1 MDFAFVLRSLPLLLE
16 GLQLTLAL
24 AGLALIGAALGGIV
38 VVMARRSVLA
48 PVRALS
54 LAFIEVMRNT
64 PIMVQIFILYFGL
77 PSIGLYP
84 DAFASGVIA
93 LTLQNSAY
101 VGEIYRAG
109 IGSVN
114 RTQTE
119 AALSL
124 GMMPRAVLFQ
134 IVLPQA
140 LRRVLPMLGSQA
152 VVIVKD
158 TSIASTIAV
167 AELTHTG
174 KLLLD
179 RSAAPYETFLAIA
192 LIYLAVTAA
201 TLGVLRLVAI
211 RFPVRA

>member
-1 MDFAFVLRSLPLLLE
+1 MWVYFVLPLIIGKVVGSKVNLSPEVAAVL
-16 GLQLTLAL
+16 GLGVAYSGFLSETVR
-24 AGLALIGAALGGIV
+24 AGL
-38 VVMARRSVLA
+38 RSV
-48 PVRALS
+48 S
-54 LAFIEVMRNT
+54 
-64 PIMVQIFILYFGL
+64 YG
-77 PSIGLYP
+77 
-84 DAFASGVIA
+84 
-93 LTLQNSAY
+93 
-101 VGEIYRAG
+101 
-109 IGSVN
+109 
-114 RTQTE
+114 QTE

>member
-1 MDFAFVLRSLPLLLE
+1 MDFAFILRSLPLLLE

-24 AGLALIGAALGGIV
+24 AGLALVGAALGGIV
-38 VVMARRSVLA
+38 VALARRSPLA
-48 PVRALS
+48 PLRATS
-54 LAFIEVMRNT
+54 LAFVEVMRNT

-77 PSIGLYP
+77 PSVGLYP
-84 DAFASGVIA
+84 DAFVSGVIA
-93 LTLQNSAY
+93 LVLQNSAY

-109 IGSVN
+109 IESVN

-124 GMMPRAVLFQ
+124 GMMPRAVLLQ
-134 IVLPQA
+134 IVFPQA

-179 RSAAPYETFLAIA
+179 RSAAPYETFLAIG
-192 LIYLAVTAA
+192 LIYLAVTAL
-201 TLGVLRLVAI
+201 TLGALKLVAI